1 MEDCGGRYEIK
12 NNIKN
17 CINCKLPH
25 RPEGY
30 DYIIDKLKNKG
41 RNNMTDNFSFSLTDE
56 EKEYLKD
63 IVKLS
68 ILSELKGGT
77 DRDIPL
83 PPTEHLKENFGAFVT
98 LNLAGNLRGCI
109 GHLQGTG
116 PLYKTIWTM
125 ARAAA
130 FDDSRFR
137 PVTMQEFE
145 KLDYEISILSP
156 IEVCPDTDLIEIGKH
171 GLIMQRERQSG
182 LLLPQVAV
190 EWKWDRQQFLTQ
202 TCVKAGMAP
211 NTWQDEGTTIL
222 WFEAVVF

>member
-1 MEDCGGRYEIK
+1 MS
-12 NNIKN
+12 
-17 CINCKLPH
+17 
-25 RPEGY
+25 
-30 DYIIDKLKNKG
+30 DKFN
-41 RNNMTDNFSFSLTDE
+41 FSLTDE

-77 DRDIPL
+77 DRDIPI
-83 PPTEHLKENFGAFVT
+83 PPTDHLREVFGAFVT
-98 LNLAGNLRGCI
+98 LNLEGNLRGCI
-109 GHLQGTG
+109 GHLKGTA
-116 PLYKTIWTM
+116 PLFKTIWSM

-137 PVTMQEFE
+137 PLTMTEFE

-171 GLIMQRERQSG
+171 GLIMQSERLSG

-211 NTWQDEGTTIL
+211 NAWQDEDTTIL